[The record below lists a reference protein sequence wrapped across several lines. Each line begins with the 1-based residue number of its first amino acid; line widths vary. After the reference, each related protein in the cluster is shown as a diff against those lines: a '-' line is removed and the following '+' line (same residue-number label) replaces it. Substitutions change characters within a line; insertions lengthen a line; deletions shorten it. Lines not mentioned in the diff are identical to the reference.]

1 MQTPR
6 QKEIVDAALDIIND
20 KGIQGLTIKNISGA
34 IKISEPAIYRHY
46 ESKEQILLAILEVFR
61 NNTEALFSEEF
72 EKDLPALKKIETVF
86 TRHFASFSQTPSL
99 VTVIFSEELFRGD
112 AALTQKVKEIIGNN
126 FNMLA
131 GVIHE
136 GQENNEIRT
145 DVEASHIATMIM
157 GSLRLFIKQWRF
169 SGHTYDINKEGKLL
183 IQSINR
189 LICKGIYYEDQ

>member
-6 QKEIVDAALDIIND
+6 QKEIVDAALEIIND
-20 KGIQGLTIKNISGA
+20 KGIQGLTIKNISGV

-46 ESKEQILLAILEVFR
+46 ESKEQILLSILEVFR
-61 NNTEALFSEEF
+61 NNSEALFSEEF

-99 VTVIFSEELFRGD
+99 ATVIFSEELFRGD

-126 FNMLA
+126 FHMLA
-131 GVIHE
+131 GVIRE
-136 GQENNEIRT
+136 GQEKNEIRS

-157 GSLRLFIKQWRF
+157 GSLRLFIKQWQF
-169 SGHTYDINKEGKLL
+169 AGHTYDISKEGKSL

-189 LICKGIYYEDQ
+189 LICKGICYEDL